1 MRTFLFTLV
10 LGASAC
16 AGRYS
21 QVSVPTEYAF
31 HDAHGEAAVVAR
43 YMQGESLDQLA
54 SDLALADRD
63 QARDVV
69 HHAMIDLQKR
79 YFHDR

>member
-1 MRTFLFTLV
+1 MRTFLIALV
-10 LGASAC
+10 VAASAC
-16 AGRYS
+16 AGRAS
-21 QVSVPTEYAF
+21 HPTVPTEYAF

-43 YMQGESLDQLA
+43 YMQGESLEELA
-54 SDLALADRD
+54 SDLSLSDRD

-69 HHAMIDLQKR
+69 HQAMLDLQRR

>member
-1 MRTFLFTLV
+1 MRTLLLALIAAT
-10 LGASAC
+10 SAC
-16 AGRYS
+16 AGRYTAS
-21 QVSVPTEYAF
+21 TVPTDFAF
-31 HDAHGEAAVVAR
+31 HDARGEAAVVAR

-79 YFHDR
+79 YFHDH